1 MSKIT
6 IFKDTYET
14 KNPQYI
20 HIRTALNR
28 IAEGKSKERV
38 EKIRS
43 GEKKE
48 KLFLPCVLFSG
59 EFTQRTDDSL
69 FEHSG
74 FVVLDFDHVD
84 VAQTK
89 NTLALDDYVY
99 SCWASPSG
107 NGVKALVEITN
118 TERHDE
124 HFNALTRYFDE
135 RYGLEIDQTGR
146 NLSRMCYESYDPEI
160 VIKGEYS
167 KFGKFSSSKDSG
179 NKSQVIDY
187 QAGTTNYKRLNVAVM
202 KVASAP
208 DGEKHKALLE
218 AARLC
223 GGFIAG
229 GIVEEDEAKR
239 ILLREICKRDIDSEA
254 SALST
259 IIDGIEDGKRQPIFE
274 TLNSER
280 QMIRDA
286 EVNDGD
292 MSFISSD
299 DDDFKWIED
308 FARGDIETGLTTGN
322 EMFDKYFVYKK
333 EFVVINGHSNVGKT
347 TVALYLIANSTVR
360 HNWKWVIYSSE
371 NKTASVKK
379 LLMEFRHN
387 KKVNNMTH
395 MERKAAYKWV
405 LDHFVVISNKDLLS
419 YSDILLYTEK
429 VMANSDIDG
438 VFVDPYNS
446 LRIDLGQSSLSS
458 HEYHYEAASEF
469 LKLSKNRNVAIWV
482 NMHAVTEAQRRK
494 GDDGLPVAPFAEDTE
509 GGGKF
514 VNRADCF
521 LTVHRKVQA
530 QDPHTRGKTEIH
542 VRKVRET
549 ETGGQP
555 TPYDDPFLMF
565 MDTSKTAFK
574 AWVSQSP
581 LFQVSVEEVV
591 KPIPFNLNFM
601 SEKSASD

>member
-1 MSKIT
+1 MSRVT

-14 KNPQYI
+14 TSPR
-20 HIRTALNR
+20 HIDVKTALDR
-28 IAEGKSKERV
+28 IKDGRSKERV
-38 EKIRS
+38 EKIRA
-43 GEKKE
+43 GNKKE

-59 EFTQRTDDSL
+59 EFTKRTDDSL

-74 FVVLDFDHVD
+74 FMVLDFDHVD
-84 VAQTK
+84 VARTK
-89 NTLALDDYVY
+89 DTLALDEYIY
-99 SCWASPSG
+99 SCWISPSG

-118 TERHDE
+118 TERHEE
-124 HFNALTRYFDE
+124 HFNALSKYFKG
-135 RYGLEIDQTGR
+135 RYGFDVDQTGR

-160 VIKGEYS
+160 VIKGGYS
-167 KFGKFSSSKDSG
+167 KFGKFSSSKESD
-179 NKSQVIDY
+179 KQVQVTDY
-187 QAGTTNYKRLNVAVM
+187 QSGTTNYKRLNVAVM
-202 KVASAP
+202 KIASAP

-254 SALST
+254 SAIAT
-259 IIDGIEDGKRQPIFE
+259 ITDGIEHGKRQPIFE
-274 TLNSER
+274 TLNAER
-280 QMIRDA
+280 QMIRDL

-299 DDDFKWIED
+299 DDDFKYIEA
-308 FARGDIETGLTTGN
+308 FARGEIESGLTTGN
-322 EMFDKYFVYKK
+322 DLLDKHFVYKR

-360 HNWKWVIYSSE
+360 HGWRWVIYSSE

-387 KKVNNMTH
+387 RKVADMTH
-395 MERKAAYKWV
+395 MERKEAYKWV
-405 LDHFVVISNKDLLS
+405 LSHFVVISNRDLLS
-419 YSDILLYTEK
+419 YSEILLYTEK
-429 VMANSDIDG
+429 IMANQGIDG
-438 VFVDPYNS
+438 VFLDPYNS
-446 LRIDLGQSSLSS
+446 LRIDLGQSFLSS

-494 GDDGLPVAPFAEDTE
+494 GDDGLPIAPFAEDTE

-555 TPYDDPFLMF
+555 TPYDEPFLMF
-565 MDTSKTAFK
+565 MDTSRTAFK
-574 AWVSQSP
+574 GWISQSP
-581 LFQVSVEEVV
+581 LFEVSVTEIV
-591 KPIPFNLNFM
+591 KPLPFNLNFM
-601 SEKSASD
+601 SERSASN

>member
-1 MSKIT
+1 MSRVT

-14 KNPQYI
+14 KEPRYRN
-20 HIRTALNR
+20 IRTVLER
-28 IAEGKSKERV
+28 IEKGSSKDRI
-38 EKIRS
+38 EKIRA
-43 GEKKE
+43 GNKKE

-74 FVVLDFDHVD
+74 FIVMDFDHVD
-84 VAQTK
+84 VDTTK
-89 NTLALDDYVY
+89 NSLALDEYVF
-99 SCWASPSG
+99 SCWISPSG
-107 NGVKALVEITN
+107 DGVKALVEVTN
-118 TERHDE
+118 TERHEE
-124 HFNALTRYFDE
+124 HFNALTKYFKGKYD
-135 RYGLEIDQTGR
+135 LDLDQTGR
-146 NLSRMCYESYDPEI
+146 NVSRMCYESYDPDI
-160 VIKGEYS
+160 IIKDNYS
-167 KFGKFSSSKDSG
+167 KFGKFSSTIEETKPTQLIDNQG
-179 NKSQVIDY
+179 NS
-187 QAGTTNYKRLNVAVM
+187 TNYMKLNIAVM
-202 KVASAP
+202 KIANAP
-208 DGEKHKALLE
+208 DGEKHHALLR

-223 GGFIAG
+223 GGWIAAG
-229 GIVEEDEAKR
+229 VMEEEEVVR
-239 ILLREICKRDIDSEA
+239 VLLREICKRDIESES
-254 SALST
+254 SARTT
-259 IIDGIEDGKRQPIFE
+259 IIDGIEEGKRNPISE
-274 TLNSER
+274 TIHEENKL
-280 QMIRDA
+280 IREA
-286 EVNDGD
+286 QVYDGD

-308 FARGDIETGLTTGN
+308 FARGEIETGLTTGN
-322 EMFDKYFVYKK
+322 ETFDKYFVYKK

-360 HNWKWVIYSSE
+360 HDWKWVIYSSE

-387 KKVNNMTH
+387 KKVADMTH

-405 LDHFVVISNKDLLS
+405 LKHFVVISNKDLLS
-419 YSDILLYTEK
+419 YTDVLIYTEK
-429 VMANSDIDG
+429 VMANSEVDG
-438 VFVDPYNS
+438 VFIDPYNS
-446 LRIDLGQSSLSS
+446 LRIDLAQSSLSS

-494 GDDGLPVAPFAEDTE
+494 GDDGLPIAPFAEDTE

-521 LTVHRKVQA
+521 LTIHRKVQA

-574 AWVSQSP
+574 AWISQSP

-601 SEKSASD
+601 SEKSASN